1 MISLGTLPEFER
13 GAAVDINE
21 LGQIVGRAWGIGG
34 NPNIESAFI
43 WQNGIM
49 TDLDDLIPAN
59 AGVHVTWA
67 TAINNQGQITGQ
79 ANMGDS
85 GDVVGVLLTP
95 IQRPGDLDGDCT
107 VGINDFLML
116 LAAWGPCPATGGC
129 PGDLDGDG
137 FVGIIDFLLLLANW
151 G

>member
-21 LGQIVGRAWGIGG
+21 LGLIVGRAWGIGG

-43 WQNGIM
+43 WQNGTM
-49 TDLDDLIPAN
+49 TDLNDLILPN
-59 AGVHVTWA
+59 SGVITVA
-67 TAINNQGQITGQ
+67 TAINNQGQITGRGH
-79 ANMGDS
+79 NFTDS
-85 GDVVGVLLTP
+85 VGLLLTP
-95 IQRPGDLDGDCT
+95 VDVRVGDLDGDCT
-107 VGINDFLML
+107 VDLSDFYML
-116 LAAWGPCPATGGC
+116 LEAWGPCPATGGC
-129 PGDLDGDG
+129 PGDLDSDG